1 MSEFGP
7 ELVQLVEHPGTIIT
21 MMPETA
27 ATLQSSVEQMGRY
40 LTQMAQLMAAMERR
54 LEELE
59 EKQHA
64 VTVTH
69 GEVKHINKMIRIRA
83 QEYCEKYEL
92 TGAKD
97 QTAIRAA
104 IRKAVLTRYMIRDL
118 HDLPQIALE
127 AAQAQID
134 RWSDIRTVMR
144 IREKHGA

>member
-1 MSEFGP
+1 MIMMEPVREDPPNGKALSA
-7 ELVQLVEHPGTIIT
+7 V
-21 MMPETA
+21 MPETA
-27 ATLQSSVEQMGRY
+27 ASLQRGVEQMGRY

-64 VTVTH
+64 VTATH
-69 GEVKHINKMIRIRA
+69 GEVNGLMNLIRIRA
-83 QEYCEKYEL
+83 KEYCEKYDL
-92 TGAKD
+92 TDPKD
-97 QTAIRAA
+97 EAAIRKA